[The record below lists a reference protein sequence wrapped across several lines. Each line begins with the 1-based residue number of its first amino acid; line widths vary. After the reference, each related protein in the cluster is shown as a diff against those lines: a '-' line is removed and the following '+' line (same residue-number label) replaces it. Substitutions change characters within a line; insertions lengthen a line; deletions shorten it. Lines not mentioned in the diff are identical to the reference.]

1 MSAANHDVGA
11 SAADDLRLPRFAPD
25 LAAGYRA
32 AGLWGD
38 ATVAEE
44 FHRSALAH
52 ADRQAV
58 VAAEGRLTY
67 RELDERTDLLA
78 AGLLGLGLGP
88 GDPVLFQVN
97 NRLHSV
103 VAWYATLKAGL
114 VPVATLALHRRHELT
129 EIAARTGAV
138 AHLIEVDDADTFD
151 LAAFGE
157 ELRTGHATL
166 RHLLTIGT
174 ATRALPG
181 TPFDGLA
188 GSDPEAARRVV
199 EDVQRAL
206 DSDDV
211 AVYQL
216 SGGTTGI
223 PKVIP
228 RRHAEYWYNARAYA
242 ERLRWDPDC
251 RVAHLIPIIHNAGIV
266 CGLHAPHSVGACLVL
281 GVPDA
286 TRSVPLLIRERITD
300 VLIGH
305 GHFQTIADRA
315 MPELAPTLRR
325 AILSGTKIPTRLF
338 DSIEAQGVWV
348 GQLFGMAEGFFGV
361 SEQDASREA
370 RLTTVGT
377 KLSPLDEFRILEPG
391 TETELPDGLTGE
403 LCCRGPYTLPGYLDA
418 ADHNAIAFTSD
429 GFYRTGDLATVQM
442 FDGERCLSI
451 DGRIKDVINRGG
463 EKVSAE
469 EVELLLL
476 QHPGIEQAAVVAMP
490 DPRLGERAC
499 AFLIATSEALTLED
513 VRAHL
518 NTLGVAKYKW
528 PERLEWVTELP
539 RSKVNKVDKK
549 ALREL
554 AAGFSTKPA
563 DADAVVG
570 LRLAD

>member
-1 MSAANHDVGA
+1 MSTVRDDVVTTA
-11 SAADDLRLPRFAPD
+11 RDDVRLPPFAPD
-25 LAAGYRA
+25 RAERYRA

-44 FHRSALAH
+44 FHRSALAYP
-52 ADRQAV
+52 DRPAV
-58 VAAEGRLTY
+58 VSAEGRLSY

-78 AGLLGLGLGP
+78 AGLLGLGLRP

-103 VAWYATLKAGL
+103 LAWYAVLKAGL
-114 VPVATLALHRRHELT
+114 VPVATLALHRRHEIS

-138 AHLIEVDDADTFD
+138 AHLVEVDDADRFD
-151 LAAFGE
+151 LAAFADE
-157 ELRTGHATL
+157 IRAEHASI
-166 RHLLTIGT
+166 RFLLTVGT
-174 ATRALPG
+174 TARDVPG
-181 TPFDGLA
+181 VSLEGIVGTDA
-188 GSDPEAARRVV
+188 VAARQAV

-206 DSDDV
+206 DPDDV
-211 AVYQL
+211 VVYQL
-216 SGGTTGI
+216 SGGTTGV

-242 ERLRWDPDC
+242 ERLGWDPDS

-286 TRSVPLLIRERITD
+286 ATSVPLLTQERITD

-305 GHFQTIADRA
+305 GHFQAIADRA
-315 MPELAPTLRR
+315 MPDLAPTLRR
-325 AILSGTKIPTRLF
+325 AILSGTKIPPRLF
-338 DSIEAQGVWV
+338 DHVESHGVWA
-348 GQLFGMAEGFFGV
+348 GQLFGMAEGFFAV

-377 KLSPLDEFRILEPG
+377 KLSSLDEFRILDPG
-391 TETELPDGLTGE
+391 TETELADGVTGE

-418 ADHNAIAFTSD
+418 AEHNAVAFTSD
-429 GFYRTGDLATVQM
+429 GFYRTGDLATVRVIG
-442 FDGERCLSI
+442 GERCLSI

-463 EKVSAE
+463 EKVNAE

-499 AFLIATSEALTLED
+499 AFLVATGDDLTLED
-513 VRAHL
+513 IRLHFGG
-518 NTLGVAKYKW
+518 LGVAKYKW
-528 PERLEWVTELP
+528 PERLEWVSELP

-554 AAGFSTKPA
+554 AARPTLPA
-563 DADAVVG
+563 VPD
-570 LRLAD
+570 